1 MFSTIRS
8 FVSLDATPYDEDTHT
23 GNVFADFQ
31 SSAAMEWPSYT
42 GKFDVKVRVNEW
54 VHAIRANLFASTIL
68 SVTAPLP
75 TPGLM
80 DSPPTPPTP
89 SRRWMDSKRQVGY
102 IKNWVLFILQD

>member
-42 GKFDVKVRVNEW
+42 GKFDVKYDPFGDGPT
-54 VHAIRANLFASTIL
+54 ANAWADGFSTNSTNPIQKMN
-68 SVTAPLP
+68 
-75 TPGLM
+75 G
-80 DSPPTPPTP
+80 
-89 SRRWMDSKRQVGY
+89 
-102 IKNWVLFILQD
+102 F